1 MKVGP
6 VRRYTVAEQ
15 IKIEVTQ
22 KVRTVVSDKWIFL
35 TSSVLDTTAQPAEKE
50 NDNDSRKQS

>member
-1 MKVGP
+1 M
-6 VRRYTVAEQ
+6 AEQ